1 MLLPASAV
9 MAADV
14 PVATYRFDDE
24 GKLMSVVL
32 EEASLVFDYD
42 RADREG
48 DFQSLS
54 VTHVPEPGSHA
65 MAWGAVGSLLC
76 LRVWRRARSNCEAVT
91 DPRPRN
97 GANMPNPKRSCQNTT
112 YRWC

>member
-1 MLLPASAV
+1 VLLLGMLLPASAV
-9 MAADV
+9 MAGDV

-24 GKLMSVVL
+24 GKLMSVVQ
-32 EEASLVFDYD
+32 EEASLVLNYD

-65 MAWGAVGSLLC
+65 MALGAVGSLLC
-76 LRVWRRARSNCEAVT
+76 LRGRRRARS
-91 DPRPRN
+91 
-97 GANMPNPKRSCQNTT
+97 
-112 YRWC
+112 